1 LALSRFAK
9 RLMGLP
15 IESGRTS
22 MLPCDPEEMNSGR
35 KGDAW
40 IKK

>member
-1 LALSRFAK
+1 LSKFAK
-9 RLMGLP
+9 ILVGLLT
-15 IESGRTS
+15 ESDRTS
-22 MLPCDPEEMNSGR
+22 MLPYDPEKMNSGR